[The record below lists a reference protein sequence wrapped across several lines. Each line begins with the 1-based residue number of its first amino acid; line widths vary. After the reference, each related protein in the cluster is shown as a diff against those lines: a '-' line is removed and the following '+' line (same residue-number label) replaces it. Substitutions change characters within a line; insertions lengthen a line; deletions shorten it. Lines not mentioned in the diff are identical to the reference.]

1 VEIVSA
7 LFYTEAARAAPPLGM
22 SRLKRKLRLWFG
34 YAESAPKGEPVPA
47 NRTEGRAFWRRTG
60 TQLKDQIARI
70 DAAIELLDSFAR
82 GQSWL
87 VMDWDNL
94 ESIEHESQRN
104 KLRNS
109 LVAELTELTE
119 RCSLADRD
127 RSWRSLKMTAMLR
140 MDSDASVLETAKCW
154 FEDNSM
160 VGDNNSTR
168 DLDATEPTV
177 LSGQRHG
184 RYVGFVLTPEL
195 IGEDGALCYA
205 ADDSSSDSSCESPG
219 LVDSSARGRFVL
231 RRATREASHLSDV
244 ARHGLPPLF
253 SGASASQGGPSS
265 GASSFSEQ
273 SEDWGVSVASL
284 LLQSR
289 GARRDSP
296 RHSLSG
302 MKAADSPRSLQR
314 SPSEKMIECGV

>member
-1 VEIVSA
+1 
-7 LFYTEAARAAPPLGM
+7 M
-22 SRLKRKLRLWFG
+22 SRLKRKIRLWFG
-34 YAESAPKGEPVPA
+34 YAKSAPKEESVPE
-47 NRTEGRAFWRRTG
+47 NRTEGRAVPRRTG

-127 RSWRSLKMTAMLR
+127 RSWRSLKMTALMR

-154 FEDNSM
+154 FEDDSIL
-160 VGDNNSTR
+160 GDNNSTR

-177 LSGQRHG
+177 LSGQRVHG

-205 ADDSSSDSSCESPG
+205 ADDSSSEHPG

-231 RRATREASHLSDV
+231 RRATGEASHLSDV

-253 SGASASQGGPSS
+253 SDVSASQGGSPS
-265 GASSFSEQ
+265 GACPSSEQ
-273 SEDWGVSVASL
+273 SEDRGVSVASL

-296 RHSLSG
+296 RRSPSG
-302 MKAADSPRSLQR
+302 MKAADSWRSPQRSLQR